1 MATQLSDVIRNE
13 FNDALA
19 SFQAMAADAAIEA
32 TMLEALAL
40 CEQALRNG
48 GKILFAGNG
57 GSAADAQHWAGE
69 LVSRFYY
76 DRPGLPAI
84 ALTTDTSIL
93 TAIGND
99 YGYEHTFARQVQAL
113 GRAGDVLVALST
125 SGNSPNILRAVEAA
139 RAAGVK
145 VVGFTG
151 RKGGALASACDACF
165 RVPADLT
172 PRIQEGHE
180 FLGHL
185 LCSLIEARMSRD
197 ERERGHHPGRWPRNA
212 PARSRAR
219 PAQAAR
225 ARRGPPFLA
234 HLLDRF
240 ARAGLRRAILAS
252 GYRAEMIEDAIGME
266 WQGMQIV
273 HSLEIERLGTG
284 GALRHAARL
293 LTGHGAHVVNGDTWL
308 AYDPIALER
317 TRTNATPRSAWRSRT
332 WTTLRVT
339 ARWWWTRAACSAS
352 PRRRH
357 GRGWINAA
365 RTSSPPRRWQRCRTA
380 RPSRSRRTC
389 SCDGC
394 RRPRRRVPDTA
405 RSWTSASRRITG
417 ARRGCS
423 RPHDDASVAKP
434 SSTSAPPRSWR
445 ARRRRAAPCSWIAT
459 G

>member
-185 LCSLIEARMSRD
+185 LCSLIEARMF
-197 ERERGHHPGRWPRNA
+197 PR
-212 PARSRAR
+212 
-219 PAQAAR
+219 
-225 ARRGPPFLA
+225 
-234 HLLDRF
+234 
-240 ARAGLRRAILAS
+240 
-252 GYRAEMIEDAIGME
+252 
-266 WQGMQIV
+266 
-273 HSLEIERLGTG
+273 
-284 GALRHAARL
+284 
-293 LTGHGAHVVNGDTWL
+293 
-308 AYDPIALER
+308 
-317 TRTNATPRSAWRSRT
+317 
-332 WTTLRVT
+332 
-339 ARWWWTRAACSAS
+339 
-352 PRRRH
+352 
-357 GRGWINAA
+357 
-365 RTSSPPRRWQRCRTA
+365 
-380 RPSRSRRTC
+380 
-389 SCDGC
+389 
-394 RRPRRRVPDTA
+394 
-405 RSWTSASRRITG
+405 
-417 ARRGCS
+417 
-423 RPHDDASVAKP
+423 
-434 SSTSAPPRSWR
+434 
-445 ARRRRAAPCSWIAT
+445 
-459 G
+459 